1 MSPGVTHDA
10 TAGLAD
16 KMENL
21 DVSSN
26 SADDI
31 EDGDESTPGEA
42 AEANMSTALSDLTRR
57 ADALLADLAAFKDYL
72 KTVKQESS
80 VEMAHFRGTV
90 QSELSMLGRLAT
102 QPDSEAARHV
112 ARSSN
117 LPFLET
123 VWNVAKASKDMV
135 ALQKRIYFD
144 PSATKGYDAN
154 SGQATING
162 RPKRSRHNST
172 IVDVIANGG
181 RSWTK
186 VSLVT
191 NNRIVFDLAKQG
203 WCSGG
208 SDSEDEEFNPP
219 DQDDDHDI
227 PLVKVAREL
236 ATAAKTLRIRT
247 QHPAVTLI
255 LPRLEPDG
263 RPEIEAIVKECRSL
277 GVRIIHGKDVPSHQP
292 VDDVVSSMMS
302 DPFDTFTDEI
312 NVDCTLLLA
321 LVSEFSHAKVR
332 QEPWFHKALNRQV
345 EIEDNENLLPSLLY
359 PAMRNRRLVSTTEAV
374 ERMREIVLTI
384 GTPSER
390 ARSAILLGEDPSK
403 SPQQLIDEM
412 QQWSAYE
419 VPSTWLLPIKVVD
432 AGENAIA
439 AGLPEVAHQVLHG
452 QTSINKSVFLYG
464 WSHGITTITSNRTVV
479 KEIENRLNK
488 YEDLDDAT
496 WPRIWL
502 CPTARSLVGKEKRG
516 AKKDGGKGAW
526 PLPDSL
532 RREQQRRHGLD
543 VLSVREGHE
552 VADLCPN
559 GYDYADVIAAKLESE
574 R

>member
-1 MSPGVTHDA
+1 MSPGVTYDA
-10 TAGLAD
+10 TPDVAD
-16 KMENL
+16 ETENL
-21 DVSSN
+21 YVSSN
-26 SADDI
+26 SADDVK
-31 EDGDESTPGEA
+31 DEEESSSGGV
-42 AEANMSTALSDLTRR
+42 AETNMSTALSDLTQR

-90 QSELSMLGRLAT
+90 QSELTMLGRLAV

-123 VWNVAKASKDMV
+123 VWNTAKASKDLV

-144 PSATKGYDAN
+144 PAATKGYDAN

-208 SDSEDEEFNPP
+208 SDSEDEDSNRP

-227 PLVKVAREL
+227 PLVKIAREL
-236 ATAAKTLRIRT
+236 ATAAKTLRVRT
-247 QHPAVTLI
+247 QHPTVTLI
-255 LPRLEPDG
+255 LPRLEPKG

-277 GVRIIHGKDVPSHQP
+277 GVSIVHGKDVPTHQP
-292 VDDVVSSMMS
+292 INDV
-302 DPFDTFTDEI
+302 
-312 NVDCTLLLA
+312 
-321 LVSEFSHAKVR
+321 
-332 QEPWFHKALNRQV
+332 V

-374 ERMREIVLTI
+374 DRMREIVSTI
-384 GTPSER
+384 GTPSEK

-403 SPQQLIDEM
+403 SSQQLIDEM

-432 AGENAIA
+432 ADENAIA
-439 AGLPEVAHQVLHG
+439 AGLPEVANQVLRG
-452 QTSINKSVFLYG
+452 QTSINRSVFLYG
-464 WSHGITTITSNRTVV
+464 WSHSITTITSNRTVV
-479 KEIENRLNK
+479 KEIETRLNK

-516 AKKDGGKGAW
+516 AKKDGDKGAW

-552 VADLCPN
+552 VADLRPN